1 MVMNKTAWVV
11 VGAVAVGVLFGY
23 VLQRM
28 IDNPGQMG
36 HRMRM
41 ATGQRACDHE
51 RGDRRQNSKGQPLGE
66 GGDHAGRGQGGGRG
80 MMGDGSGGGK
90 GANREN
96 CVADDCLAVEGLEYP
111 VGELSSEAKEAL
123 IMALD
128 DEYKAVA
135 TYDATIGVLGEVRPF
150 SMIRRAEEQHISSL
164 KALFDKYGVTVPQNT
179 HIGTVTSPSTLQA
192 ACQAGVDAEK
202 ANVSLYRGMLLP
214 RVTSYPDL
222 TQVFTRLME
231 ASENRHL
238 PAFERCN

>member
-1 MVMNKTAWVV
+1 MNKTSWMV
-11 VGAVAVGVLFGY
+11 VGAVVGGVLFGC
-23 VLQRM
+23 VLQRT

-41 ATGQRACDHE
+41 ESGQRMCDHE
-51 RGDRRQNSKGQPLGE
+51 QGDGRQNSKGQSFGE
-66 GGDHAGRGQGGGRG
+66 GGDHAGRGQGGG
-80 MMGDGSGGGK
+80 MMGEKSGSGSSM
-90 GANREN
+90 NREN
-96 CVADDCLAVEGLEYP
+96 CVADDCLAVDGFEYP

-128 DEYKAVA
+128 DEYKALT

-179 HIGTVTSPSTLQA
+179 HIGIVTSPSTLQA
-192 ACQAGVDAEK
+192 ACQVGVDAEK
-202 ANVSLYRGMLLP
+202 ANAWLYRGMLLP
-214 RVTSYPDL
+214 KVTAYPDL